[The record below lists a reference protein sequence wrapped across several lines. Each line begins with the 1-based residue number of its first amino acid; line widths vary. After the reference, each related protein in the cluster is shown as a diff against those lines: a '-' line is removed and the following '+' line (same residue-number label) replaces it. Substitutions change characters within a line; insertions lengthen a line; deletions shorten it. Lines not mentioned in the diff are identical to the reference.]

1 MMTPLSILLVED
13 SDSDAELLL
22 RCLRQA
28 DFDVSATRVDDEA
41 GMRRALA
48 APRWDLVISDYNL
61 PGFSASA
68 ALALLG
74 EAGLDL
80 PFIVVSNNIG
90 EETAVLL
97 MRAGAHDYVMKGNL
111 ARLAPA
117 VKREL
122 KEAERRRQH
131 RAAAQALRD
140 SEERWKF
147 ALEGAGYGVWDWDI
161 PSGKVVFS
169 SCCTAMHGYADGE
182 IEASIAGRDALLH
195 PDDRARVQAAMRDYF
210 AGATPRFKQEF
221 RASCRDGSW
230 KWVLDNGMIVGRDEH
245 GAPLRMICIHID
257 LSERK
262 RAEQSLQELN
272 EQLES
277 RVEERTS
284 ELRQAMAQIIESEK
298 LASLGVL
305 VAGVSHELN
314 TPIGNMVL
322 AATALH
328 DKLKELSGAIER
340 NQLTRSGLQQGL
352 AECLGASEIIA
363 RNGHRSNDLIES
375 FKRVSVDQTSQRRR
389 NFDLRTTVQDS
400 LTALGAITRRAK
412 ATVEL
417 KIPEGIE
424 LDSYPGHLEQII
436 NNVVMNSITHGFDG
450 KPDGRIVIEARRD
463 GELIE
468 LVYSDNGHGI
478 AAELQHKV
486 FEPFYTTKLGQG
498 GSGLGLSIVHNLVQ
512 AIFKGQLRLDSAPG
526 QGVRLQFTFPA
537 QTPQPS
543 SAVAAG
549 GAGEQID
556 DDEFSIPPFGTI

>member
-28 DFDVSATRVDDEA
+28 DFEVEATRVDDEA

-169 SCCTAMHGYADGE
+169 SCYTAKQC
-182 IEASIAGRDALLH
+182 AL
-195 PDDRARVQAAMRDYF
+195 
-210 AGATPRFKQEF
+210 K
-221 RASCRDGSW
+221 
-230 KWVLDNGMIVGRDEH
+230 
-245 GAPLRMICIHID
+245 
-257 LSERK
+257 
-262 RAEQSLQELN
+262 
-272 EQLES
+272 
-277 RVEERTS
+277 
-284 ELRQAMAQIIESEK
+284 
-298 LASLGVL
+298 
-305 VAGVSHELN
+305 
-314 TPIGNMVL
+314 
-322 AATALH
+322 
-328 DKLKELSGAIER
+328 
-340 NQLTRSGLQQGL
+340 
-352 AECLGASEIIA
+352 
-363 RNGHRSNDLIES
+363 
-375 FKRVSVDQTSQRRR
+375 
-389 NFDLRTTVQDS
+389 
-400 LTALGAITRRAK
+400 
-412 ATVEL
+412 
-417 KIPEGIE
+417 
-424 LDSYPGHLEQII
+424 
-436 NNVVMNSITHGFDG
+436 
-450 KPDGRIVIEARRD
+450 
-463 GELIE
+463 
-468 LVYSDNGHGI
+468 
-478 AAELQHKV
+478 
-486 FEPFYTTKLGQG
+486 
-498 GSGLGLSIVHNLVQ
+498 
-512 AIFKGQLRLDSAPG
+512 
-526 QGVRLQFTFPA
+526 
-537 QTPQPS
+537 
-543 SAVAAG
+543 
-549 GAGEQID
+549 
-556 DDEFSIPPFGTI
+556 